1 MKTIRLII
9 LLLVV
14 AAVAGVVVWWKSS
27 PEADRVTMRDA
38 KAIDIRPMVRL
49 CSVEIYEDY
58 PVKASIGTRHFFA
71 RETLRGS
78 ISFDLDSIARE
89 SRGDTLV
96 VTLPREIV
104 EIHESTEPD
113 SYEVIDTWN
122 DRFLGS
128 DKFTAAEENEIK
140 RKAVANYRRRIYAK
154 GYVKRARAEARQN
167 LQSLLAATTGRP
179 VLVTDPTP
187 AGSPNDQ

>member
-1 MKTIRLII
+1 MKTIRLIAV
-9 LLLVV
+9 LLVV
-14 AAVAGVVVWWKSS
+14 AACAGAVVWWKSS
-27 PEADRVTMRDA
+27 PDADRVAMHDA
-38 KAIDIRPMVRL
+38 RATDIRQMVRL

-71 RETLRGS
+71 RETLNGS
-78 ISFDLDSIARE
+78 ISFDLDSIATE

-96 VTLPREIV
+96 VTLPRETV

-122 DRFLGS
+122 DRLFGS
-128 DKFTAAEENEIK
+128 GKFTAAEENEIK
-140 RKAVANYRRRIYAK
+140 RKAVANYRRHIYAK

-167 LQSLLAATTGRP
+167 LRAMLSAATGRP
-179 VLVTDPTP
+179 VIVTDPSP
-187 AGSPNDQ
+187 AGYE

>member
-38 KAIDIRPMVRL
+38 KAFDI
-49 CSVEIYEDY
+49 
-58 PVKASIGTRHFFA
+58 G
-71 RETLRGS
+71 RGPDL
-78 ISFDLDSIARE
+78 FDPDSIARD

-167 LQSLLAATTGRP
+167 LQALLAATTGRP
-179 VLVTDPTP
+179 VIVIDPTP
-187 AGSPNDQ
+187 AAPMINDK